1 MWISA
6 TPILSLPPTNPCS
19 LIEKTVPLNL
29 IAGLITGDHNSITGN
44 YYLIIGY
51 SYLIIGNCYS
61 IIDSP
66 NPITGNNNL

>member
-6 TPILSLPPTNPCS
+6 TPILSLPPTNLCS

-29 IAGLITGDHNSITGN
+29 IVCLITGDRNSITGN
-44 YYLIIGY
+44 YYLIIGNY
-51 SYLIIGNCYS
+51 YS